1 MQIVPAAGAVVTD
14 SSGRVLL
21 VRRGRE
27 PQKGR
32 WSVPGGSAEPGETL
46 REAAAREVF
55 EETGLRIGKL
65 RYFAS
70 QPWPFPHALM
80 LGYQAE
86 YEAGDIVCAPAEIE
100 DARFFHVDA
109 LPAVFPTRYA
119 MANLLLQD
127 FCRRHGRPWPP
138 QG

>member
-1 MQIVPAAGAVVTD
+1 MAVERGAEILLGRSPHCPPGLYSTLAGFVDA
-14 SSGRVLL
+14 G
-21 VRRGRE
+21 E
-27 PQKGR
+27 
-32 WSVPGGSAEPGETL
+32 SAEQAVH
-46 REAAAREVF
+46 REIH
-55 EETGLRIGKL
+55 EETGLRIGRL

-86 YEAGDIVCAPAEIE
+86 YEAGEIICAPDEIE

-119 MANLLLQD
+119 MATRLRRD
-127 FCRRHGRPWPP
+127 FGRRPGRRGPP
-138 QG
+138 AG